1 MLSLDTVYETWHG
14 PSPLD
19 ATLIMTDF
27 LHQPPSDLDPLDVTV
42 TSQRHSDITSVPGV
56 ISRFPKGGS
65 PQVGGV
71 LGN

>member
-1 MLSLDTVYETWHG
+1 MYETWHG

-27 LHQPPSDLDPLDVTV
+27 VHQPPSDLDPIDVTV
-42 TSQRHSDITSVPGV
+42 TSQRHSDITSVIGV
-56 ISRFPKGGS
+56 TSRFPKGGS
-65 PQVGGV
+65 LQVGGV